1 MNSIEK
7 AKQLQ
12 QLLKQK
18 LLQLIDQDYVLYG
31 LPYYSNIGDTLI
43 WEGTIELLTKSPYKC
58 RSVCGW
64 SDYPQKKLPKEL
76 TILIEG
82 GGYFGNVW
90 RHGWEFVL
98 NELSLNKNNKIIIM
112 PNTIWYNDPKV
123 LEKDQLLLSQMP
135 NLTICARD
143 KRSYDFA
150 FQHFNN
156 NVCLLPDLA
165 FCMNMDYLSKWEK
178 PVIRNCLFLKRGDKE
193 LVKSDNFEFMLPAK
207 IDTSDWPTM
216 LYPTY
221 TQKTVEK
228 IAYAYR
234 HRLGGR
240 LTKNEIAT
248 NLYNKMYYHIYR
260 KEMSKQGIEFISR
273 YRTIYTTRLHGM
285 ILAALLG
292 KETYFFDNSYGKISD
307 FYNTWLSDTDNINS
321 ITIK

>member
-43 WEGTIELLTKSPYKC
+43 WEGAIELLKESPYKC
-58 RSVCGW
+58 KSVCGW
-64 SDYPQKKLPKEL
+64 SDYPQKQLPQEQ

-82 GGYFGNVW
+82 GGYFGDVW
-90 RHGWEFVL
+90 RHGWDMVL
-98 NELSLNKNNKIIIM
+98 SELSLNKGNKIILL
-112 PNTIWYNDPKV
+112 PNTIWYNDPKI
-123 LEKDQLLLSQMP
+123 LEKDQRLLSQMP
-135 NLTICARD
+135 RLTICARD
-143 KRSYDFA
+143 QRSYDFA
-150 FQHFNN
+150 YKHFNN
-156 NVCLLPDLA
+156 EAILLPDLA
-165 FCMNMDYLSKWEK
+165 FCINKSYLSKWEK
-178 PVIRNCLFLKRGDKE
+178 PAVRNHLFLKRRDKE
-193 LVKSDNFEFMLPAK
+193 MAVIDALESLLPTD
-207 IDTSDWPTM
+207 IETSDWPTM

-234 HRLGGR
+234 HRLGGK

-292 KETYFFDNSYGKISD
+292 KETFFLDNSYGKISN
-307 FYNTWLSDTDNINS
+307 FYNTWLSDTDNIKT